1 MKMPFPK
8 IRFRGNL
15 DSLWHMPWVLEPL
28 NLGGPV
34 STPAHFNPGGTRPL
48 PSSRGRFLPSSNV
61 SGTSKPLRGFVGRGG
76 AQPSRRRSVR
86 PKVYVHH
93 HRACGVI
100 LVLVVLLVLVQQRIS
115 WSGGA
120 VVITRRMD
128 KHAKRFARD
137 AGALEH
143 EREDEH
149 EHGED
154 HNADGGDERSD
165 GGEPTSDIV
174 VKESEVELEL
184 GVIVEVDED
193 EDEGS
198 EVRGAGV
205 TYS

>member
-1 MKMPFPK
+1 MSEAGEAGKAGWDTSACASPPGAAPSDPK
-8 IRFRGNL
+8 SMFITI
-15 DSLWHMPWVLEPL
+15 VL
-28 NLGGPV
+28 V
-34 STPAHFNPGGTRPL
+34 
-48 PSSRGRFLPSSNV
+48 V
-61 SGTSKPLRGFVGRGG
+61 
-76 AQPSRRRSVR
+76 
-86 PKVYVHH
+86 
-93 HRACGVI
+93 VI
-100 LVLVVLLVLVQQRIS
+100 LVLVFLLVLVQQRIS